1 MHEISEFEQV
11 ATDLKGR
18 GGEGKDHTDLHSLQ
32 LEHEC
37 FCPRFQVNPWDWPPI
52 EGPWL

>member
-1 MHEISEFEQV
+1 MQSVSFSKWQLI
-11 ATDLKGR
+11 LKGR
-18 GGEGKDHTDLHSLQ
+18 GGKGKDDIDLHSLQ

-37 FCPRFQVNPWDWPPI
+37 FCPRFQVNLWDWPPI